1 MVKIIGFILSL
12 CLASC
17 SLMALQEPEVSISD
31 VKVIAI
37 ASGDEAEFCRGFTL
51 TRAQVEAYFE
61 RAEEGSFS
69 DLNDE
74 YDYLPCVVEGAQREW
89 YFERAEEHSFSDLHD
104 EFDYLPCAVKGA
116 MRRADSQCEFVIRA
130 GATAEVSCESN
141 QQFFY
146 GCRSCDDLFQAHP

>member
-51 TRAQVEAYFE
+51 TRAQVESYFE
-61 RAEEGSFS
+61 RPEGVTFS
-69 DLNDE
+69 E
-74 YDYLPCVVEGAQREW
+74 
-89 YFERAEEHSFSDLHD
+89 LHD
-104 EFDYLPCAVKGA
+104 EFDDLPCAVKGA
-116 MRRADSQCEFVIRA
+116 MRQEDSQCEFVIRA
-130 GATAEVSCESN
+130 GETAEVSCESN

>member
-51 TRAQVEAYFE
+51 TRAQVESYFE
-61 RAEEGSFS
+61 RAEE
-69 DLNDE
+69 
-74 YDYLPCVVEGAQREW
+74 V
-89 YFERAEEHSFSDLHD
+89 SFSDLHD